1 MNVQEEGPVDSGSG
15 VEQPRPLPKL
25 SRRWLKITLRGTL
38 ILLAVIACGFGW
50 LASHVH
56 RARQEGRIIAELK
69 AAHGLSMNVTLANP
83 FDSDQPEEFAR
94 FDEGGPKWLTNLL
107 GADIFRATVGI
118 TCYGR
123 GNSFAS
129 AVDAT
134 GKFYWKRNYVAG
146 ITTDELELVS
156 KLPYVNRLYLEANP
170 VDDDG
175 VAEIVRLRRLDTL
188 NLSHTA
194 ITDAAVA
201 TLANAGS
208 LKHLDLSYTD
218 ITNRAL
224 ESLATFRHLESLNLK
239 ATRLSADRIN
249 ILQQQLPDCEITR
262 SDP

>member
-1 MNVQEEGPVDSGSG
+1 MDVQEEGPADGGSG
-15 VEQPRPLPKL
+15 VEQPPQLPKL
-25 SRRWLKITLRGTL
+25 SRRWLKITLRGAL
-38 ILLAVIACGFGW
+38 ILLAVLACGFGW

-56 RARQEGRIIAELK
+56 RARQEERIIAELK

-83 FDSDQPEEFAR
+83 FDPDQPEEIAR
-94 FDEGGPKWLTNLL
+94 FDEGGPKWLTDLL

-123 GNSFAS
+123 GNSFSS

-134 GKFYWKRNYVAG
+134 GQFYWERNYVAG
-146 ITTDELELVS
+146 ITKDQLESVS

-170 VDDDG
+170 VDDNG
-175 VAEIVRLRRLDTL
+175 VAELVKLRRLETL

-201 TLANAGS
+201 TLANARS

-218 ITNRAL
+218 ITNRAI
-224 ESLATFRHLESLNLK
+224 ESLATFRHLETLNLES
-239 ATRLSADRIN
+239 TRLSADRIN
-249 ILQQQLPDCEITR
+249 SLQQQLPDCEITR
-262 SDP
+262 SDR